1 MCAQS
6 LSCLTHVTKIW
17 LLSLPVLCFL
27 GVTVSAHTVQAGA
40 LLEGWWSEE
49 AFFPETSAN
58 ISRCACMLS
67 R

>member
-27 GVTVSAHTVQAGA
+27 GVTVSAHTVQAGSGA
-40 LLEGWWSEE
+40 LLEALVVVRGG
-49 AFFPETSAN
+49 FLP
-58 ISRCACMLS
+58 
-67 R
+67 